1 LLGGTTGPARAAA
14 DRINAD
20 GGSVNVLQ
28 FADLWPMDNEAVLD
42 ELVKAGRLV
51 AVEGNATGQWASVM
65 RGELGCSFD
74 ATILKWDGRPLSPC
88 FIAERLAEE
97 V

>member
-1 LLGGTTGPARAAA
+1 
-14 DRINAD
+14 
-20 GGSVNVLQ
+20 
-28 FADLWPMDNEAVLD
+28 MDNEAVLD